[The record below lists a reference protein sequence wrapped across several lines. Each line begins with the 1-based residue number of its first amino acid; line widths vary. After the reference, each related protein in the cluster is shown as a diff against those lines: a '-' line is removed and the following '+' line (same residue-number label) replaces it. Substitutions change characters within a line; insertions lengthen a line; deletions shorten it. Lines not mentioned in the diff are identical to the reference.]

1 MQEFKF
7 QVCNINILRSRWR
20 VKILNLL
27 EIWIDEI
34 ISEEELENEMI
45 RVKATYVCWGAKETK
60 ERIYPKNYWEQI
72 KKKGYYLG

>member
-1 MQEFKF
+1 M
-7 QVCNINILRSRWR
+7 
-20 VKILNLL
+20 NLL

-34 ISEEELENEMI
+34 ISEEELENEMV
-45 RVKATYVCWGAKETK
+45 RVKATYVCWGAKDTK

>member
-1 MQEFKF
+1 M
-7 QVCNINILRSRWR
+7 
-20 VKILNLL
+20 NLL
-27 EIWIDEI
+27 EVRINKI

-60 ERIYPKNYWEQI
+60 ERIYPKNYWEHI

>member
-1 MQEFKF
+1 M
-7 QVCNINILRSRWR
+7 RSRWR

-60 ERIYPKNYWEQI
+60 ERIYPKNYWEHI